1 MIIVD
6 GRQSEKELSAFANLE
21 DALKGLMEDDCMS
34 GRIITDVLVNDE
46 IFSEIYPHQ
55 AEDMDCDSITKLE
68 VRSAPALDLAVEM
81 SGELD
86 KVARMMASGGK
97 NVGRLFREGKDSDAL
112 ELMQDLLDVTRDFMG
127 MLAHLR
133 DRYLG
138 GADEDFVGKVS
149 SFSDLITEMSEV
161 LENEDWILLA
171 DLLEYEFVP
180 ACEDW
185 RIVSNALHSQ
195 LSTAVSR

>member
-6 GRQSEKELSAFANLE
+6 GRQIEMDLASFENLEAALAGIMEKEFM
-21 DALKGLMEDDCMS
+21 K
-34 GRIITDVLVNDE
+34 GRIVTDVFVNDE
-46 IFSEIYPHQ
+46 SFSEIYPHQ
-55 AEDMDCDSITKLE
+55 AEDMTCDSISKLE
-68 VRSAPALDLAVEM
+68 IRSAPASELAIEM

-86 KVARMMASGGK
+86 KVAQMMASGGK
-97 NVGRLFREGKDSDAL
+97 NVGRLFRDGKDNEAL

-133 DRYLG
+133 DKFLG
-138 GADEDFVGKVS
+138 GADAEFVSKVAK
-149 SFSDLITEMSEV
+149 FTDLITEMSEV

-180 ACEDW
+180 ACEQW
-185 RIVSNALHSQ
+185 RV
-195 LSTAVSR
+195 VSRNLHRQLEAVASR